1 MKVEIPSFGTLSEA
15 SYQDFISGLLSY
27 IQRLEDD
34 HFRYRQTIEEYRQLI
49 WGKKSEKHISTL
61 AALELDTNQ
70 PELPFTELPEVKAT
84 LTISTETV
92 SAEKESKKYLRVVK
106 PSGRK
111 ELSQSLPR
119 EYVEILPDNYHD
131 GMVRIDAE
139 VTQELD
145 YRPGS
150 FFVRV
155 ISRPRFS
162 DPKTKGV
169 AIAPMPQRPVHKGIA
184 GAGLLAYILVSRFCD
199 HLPYDRQVK
208 MLNRHGQDIVNTS
221 TVNRWGKESINLLQ
235 IIYSRIK
242 QKVLESDYVQ
252 GDETVIKVLDRG
264 KKSGKHQGYLWGYHA
279 PKEKLV
285 LMEYAEG
292 RAADYPAAFLRDFRG
307 VFQTDAYTGYDKLL
321 RTKTG
326 ITHIGCWAHARRN
339 FTKALESDL
348 DRASAALDIIRQ
360 LYDVESYCRKNN
372 LGPHEILRLRR
383 ERSLPALEKLKLWA
397 QQQELALNPKSLVA
411 VACRY
416 MLKRWD
422 KLCYY
427 TTDGR
432 ILIDNNLLEN
442 RFRPVALGRK
452 NWLFA
457 GNHQSAERSGII
469 YSILQSC
476 ALHKIEPHAYISDV
490 LTRLPNLLYAP
501 KDKID
506 ELLPGS
512 WTLLPQ
518 KIYQTP
524 TSRESTNVA

>member
-1 MKVEIPSFGTLSEA
+1 MKAEIHPYYSLSLPECIA
-15 SYQDFISGLLSY
+15 LLFAKDELLTQSGD
-27 IQRLEDD
+27 RE
-34 HFRYRQTIEEYRQLI
+34 FCYRQTIEEYRQLI

-61 AALELDTNQ
+61 GALDMDASQ
-70 PELPFTELPEVKAT
+70 PELPFAQLPEVST
-84 LTISTETV
+84 SLTISTEA
-92 SAEKESKKYLRVVK
+92 SSSEKENKQYLRVVK
-106 PSGRK
+106 PAGRK

-119 EYVEILPDNYHD
+119 EYVEILPENYHD

-184 GAGLLAYILVSRFCD
+184 GSGLLAYILVSRFCD

-208 MLNRHGQDIVNTS
+208 MLNRHGEHIVNTS
-221 TVNRWGKESINLLQ
+221 TVNRWVKESINLLS

-252 GDETVIKVLDRG
+252 GDETTIKVLDRD

-292 RAADYPAAFLRDFRG
+292 RASEYPEVFLGDFQG

-321 RTKTG
+321 RSKIG
-326 ITHIGCWAHARRN
+326 ITHISCWAHARRN
-339 FTKALESDL
+339 FTKALESDRS
-348 DRASAALDIIRQ
+348 RASAALDMIRE
-360 LYDVESYCRKNN
+360 LYDVEAYCRKNN
-372 LGPHEILRLRR
+372 SGRDDILRLRR
-383 ERSLPALEKLKLWA
+383 ERSLLVLEKLRLWA
-397 QQQELALNPKSLVA
+397 QQQELALNPKSLIA

-476 ALHKIEPHAYISDV
+476 ALHKIEPHSYISDV
-490 LTRLPNLLYAP
+490 LNRLPGMLYTQ

-506 ELLPGS
+506 ELLPGN
-512 WTLLPQ
+512 WKPVPQ
-518 KIYQTP
+518 KLYQ
-524 TSRESTNVA
+524 STIDRDSTKVA

>member
-1 MKVEIPSFGTLSEA
+1 MTAETHPYYSLSLPECIA
-15 SYQDFISGLLSY
+15 LLFAKDELLAQFQDE
-27 IQRLEDD
+27 R
-34 HFRYRQTIEEYRQLI
+34 FRDRQTIQEYRQLI

-61 AALELDTNQ
+61 GAQDMDGKQL
-70 PELPFTELPEVKAT
+70 ELPFTELPEVKT
-84 LTISTETV
+84 SLTISTEAV
-92 SAEKESKKYLRVVK
+92 SSVKENKQYLRVVK

-111 ELSQSLPR
+111 ELSPTLPR
-119 EYVEILPDNYHD
+119 EYVEILPENYHD
-131 GMVRIDAE
+131 GMVRIDCQ

-169 AIAPMPQRPVHKGIA
+169 VIAPMPQRPVHKGIA

-208 MLNRHGQDIVNTS
+208 MLNRHGEDIVNTS
-221 TVNRWGKESINLLQ
+221 TVNHWVKESINLLS

-252 GDETVIKVLDRG
+252 GDETTIKVLDRD

-292 RAADYPAAFLRDFRG
+292 RAAEYPDVFLGDFQG

-321 RTKTG
+321 RSKTG
-326 ITHIGCWAHARRN
+326 IIHISCWAHARRN
-339 FTKALESDL
+339 FTKALESDQG
-348 DRASAALDIIRQ
+348 RASAALDMIRE
-360 LYDVESYCRKNN
+360 LYDVEAYCRKNN
-372 LGPHEILRLRR
+372 LGPHEILHLRR
-383 ERSLPALEKLKLWA
+383 ERSLPLLEKLKLWA
-397 QQQELALNPKSLVA
+397 QQQEMALNPKSLIA

-416 MLKRWD
+416 MLKRWE

-427 TTDGR
+427 TSDGK

-476 ALHKIEPHAYISDV
+476 ALHKIEPHSYISDV
-490 LTRLPNLLYAP
+490 LTRLPSLLYAP
-501 KDKID
+501 DDKID
-506 ELLPGS
+506 ELLPGN
-512 WTLLPQ
+512 WTQSAVKL
-518 KIYQTP
+518 YP
-524 TSRESTNVA
+524 TSLPTEASNVA

>member
-1 MKVEIPSFGTLSEA
+1 MKAEIPSFGTLSEA
-15 SYQDFISGLLSY
+15 SYQAFISGLLSY
-27 IQRLEDD
+27 IQSLEDD
-34 HFRYRQTIEEYRQLI
+34 RFRDRQTIEEYRQLI

-70 PELPFTELPEVKAT
+70 PELPFTELPEIKAT

-92 SAEKESKKYLRVVK
+92 SAEKENKKYLRVVK

-131 GMVRIDAE
+131 GMVRIDCQ

-155 ISRPRFS
+155 ICRPRFS
-162 DPKTKGV
+162 DPKTKSV
-169 AIAPMPQRPVHKGIA
+169 VIAPMPQRPVHKAIA

-208 MLNRHGQDIVNTS
+208 MLNRHGEQIVNTS
-221 TVNRWGKESINLLQ
+221 TVNRWVKESINLLS

-252 GDETVIKVLDRG
+252 GDETTIKVLDRG

-285 LMEYAEG
+285 LMEYAQG
-292 RAADYPAAFLRDFRG
+292 RASEYPEVFLGDFRG

-321 RTKTG
+321 RAKTG

-339 FTKALESDL
+339 FTKALESDHS
-348 DRASAALDIIRQ
+348 RASAALDIIRQ
-360 LYDVESYCRKNN
+360 LYDVEAYCRKT
-372 LGPHEILRLRR
+372 GASPDQILRLRR
-383 ERSLPALEKLKLWA
+383 ERSLPVLEKLKLWV
-397 QQQELALNPKSLVA
+397 QQQEQVLNPKSLIS
-411 VACRY
+411 VACQY

-427 TTDGR
+427 TSDGR

-476 ALHKIEPHAYISDV
+476 ALHQIEPHAYISDV

-512 WTLLPQ
+512 WTPLPQ
-518 KIYQTP
+518 KIYKAP
-524 TSRESTNVA
+524 VNRDSINVA

>member
-1 MKVEIPSFGTLSEA
+1 MAAETHPYYNLSIPECIALLFAKDELLT
-15 SYQDFISGLLSY
+15 QSGD
-27 IQRLEDD
+27 RE
-34 HFRYRQTIEEYRQLI
+34 FRYRQTIEEYRQLI
-49 WGKKSEKHISTL
+49 WGKKSERHISSL
-61 AALELDTNQ
+61 AALELDTTQ
-70 PELPFTELPEVKAT
+70 PELPFNELPEINTT
-84 LTISTETV
+84 LEITTEPVCT
-92 SAEKESKKYLRVVK
+92 EKDKKQYLRTVK

-119 EYVEILPDNYHD
+119 EYVEILPENYHD

-139 VTQELD
+139 LTQELD

-155 ISRPRFS
+155 ISRPRFA

-208 MLNRHGQDIVNTS
+208 MLNRYGENIVNTS
-221 TVNRWGKESINLLQ
+221 TVNRWVKDSINLLS

-252 GDETVIKVLDRG
+252 GDETTIKVLDPD

-292 RAADYPAAFLRDFRG
+292 RAADYPAAFLGDFQG
-307 VFQTDAYTGYDKLL
+307 VFQTDAYSGYDKLL
-321 RTKTG
+321 KNKTG
-326 ITHIGCWAHARRN
+326 IIHIGCWAHARRN
-339 FTKALESDL
+339 FTKALESDRS
-348 DRASAALDIIRQ
+348 RASAALDMIRE
-360 LYDVESYCRKNN
+360 LYDVETYCRKNN
-372 LGPHEILRLRR
+372 ASQHDILRLRR
-383 ERSLPALEKLKLWA
+383 ERSLPVLEKLRLWA
-397 QQQELALNPKSLVA
+397 QQQELVLNPKSLIA

-422 KLCYY
+422 KLSYY

-476 ALHKIEPHAYISDV
+476 ALHQIEPHSYISDV
-490 LTRLPNLLYAP
+490 LNRLPALVYTQ

-506 ELLPGS
+506 ELLPGNWKPLS
-512 WTLLPQ
+512 Q
-518 KIYQTP
+518 KIYQ
-524 TSRESTNVA
+524 STTCPDSIKVA

>member
-1 MKVEIPSFGTLSEA
+1 MKASPPPFETLTKETYLA
-15 SYQDFISGLLSY
+15 FATHLLSY
-27 IQRLEDD
+27 VQTLEDGR
-34 HFRYRQTIEEYRQLI
+34 FRDRQTIQEYRQLI
-49 WGKKSEKHISTL
+49 WGKKSEKHISSL
-61 AALELDTNQ
+61 AALDMDTCQ
-70 PELPFTELPEVKAT
+70 PELPFNELPEVKT
-84 LTISTETV
+84 SLTNSTETV
-92 SAEKESKKYLRVVK
+92 SAEKESKQYLRVVK

-111 ELSQSLPR
+111 ELSESLPR
-119 EYVEILPDNYHD
+119 EYVEILPENYHD

-162 DPKTKGV
+162 DPKTKSV
-169 AIAPMPQRPVHKGIA
+169 VIAPMPQRPVHKGIA
-184 GAGLLAYILVSRFCD
+184 GSGLLAYILVSRFCD

-208 MLNRHGQDIVNTS
+208 MLNRHGEDIVNTS
-221 TVNRWGKESINLLQ
+221 TVNRWVKESINLLS

-242 QKVLESDYVQ
+242 QKVLEAGYVQ
-252 GDETVIKVLDRG
+252 ADETVIKVLDRN

-279 PKEKLV
+279 PLEKLV

-292 RAADYPAAFLRDFRG
+292 RAADYPAAFLGDFHG
-307 VFQTDAYTGYDKLL
+307 IFQTDAYTGYDKLL
-321 RTKTG
+321 RSKTG
-326 ITHIGCWAHARRN
+326 ITHVSCWAHARRN
-339 FTKALESDL
+339 FTKALESDKL
-348 DRASAALDIIRQ
+348 RAEAALDQIRE
-360 LYDVESYCRKNN
+360 LYDVEAYCRKTGA
-372 LGPHEILRLRR
+372 GPDQIHVLRQQ
-383 ERSLPALEKLKLWA
+383 RSLPVLEKLKCWA
-397 QQQELALNPKSLVA
+397 QQQEAVLNPKSLVA
-411 VACRY
+411 LACRY

-427 TTDGR
+427 TADGR

-442 RFRPVALGRK
+442 RFRPIALGRK

-476 ALHKIEPHAYISDV
+476 ALHQIEPHSYISDV
-490 LTRLPNLLYAP
+490 LTRLPCLMYAP

-506 ELLPGS
+506 ELLPGN
-512 WTLLPQ
+512 WTPIPQ

-524 TSRESTNVA
+524 INRESTNVA

>member
-1 MKVEIPSFGTLSEA
+1 MTAEIHPYYSLSLPECIA
-15 SYQDFISGLLSY
+15 LLFAKDELLA
-27 IQRLEDD
+27 QFEDSQFKD
-34 HFRYRQTIEEYRQLI
+34 RQTIQEYRQLI
-49 WGKKSEKHISTL
+49 WGKKSEKHIG
-61 AALELDTNQ
+61 ALGALDMDASQ
-70 PELPFTELPEVKAT
+70 PELPFTELPEVKT
-84 LTISTETV
+84 SLTISVEPV
-92 SAEKESKKYLRVVK
+92 PVEKENKKYLRVVK

-111 ELSQSLPR
+111 ELSESLPR

-131 GMVRIDAE
+131 GMVRIDCQ

-155 ISRPRFS
+155 ISRPRFA
-162 DPKTKGV
+162 DPKTKSI

-208 MLNRHGQDIVNTS
+208 MLNRHGEHIVNTS
-221 TVNRWGKESINLLQ
+221 TVNHWVKESINLLS

-252 GDETVIKVLDRG
+252 GDETTIKVLDRN

-292 RAADYPAAFLRDFRG
+292 RASEYPEVFLGDFQG

-321 RTKTG
+321 KNKTG
-326 ITHIGCWAHARRN
+326 IIHIGCWAHARRN
-339 FTKALESDL
+339 FTKALDSDHS
-348 DRASAALDIIRQ
+348 RASSALDMIRE
-360 LYDVESYCRKNN
+360 LYDVEARCRNNN
-372 LGPHEILRLRR
+372 LGPNEILHLRR
-383 ERSLPALEKLKLWA
+383 EISLPALEKLKLWA
-397 QQQELALNPKSLVA
+397 QQQELALNPKSLIV

-422 KLCYY
+422 KLSYY

-457 GNHQSAERSGII
+457 GNHQAAERSGII
-469 YSILQSC
+469 YSILESC
-476 ALHKIEPHAYISDV
+476 ALNKIEPFSYIKDV
-490 LTRLPNLLYAP
+490 LTRLPDLLYVP
-501 KDKID
+501 KEKID
-506 ELLPGS
+506 ELLPGNWIPS
-512 WTLLPQ
+512 PVKLYPPSL
-518 KIYQTP
+518 QTEA
-524 TSRESTNVA
+524 SDVA

>member
-1 MKVEIPSFGTLSEA
+1 MIAEIPSFGALTEA
-15 SYQDFISGLLSY
+15 SYQGFISRLLSY
-27 IQRLEDD
+27 IQNLEDD
-34 HFRYRQTIEEYRQLI
+34 RFRDRQTIQEYRQLI
-49 WGKKSEKHISTL
+49 WGKKSERHISSL
-61 AALELDTNQ
+61 GAMDIDLSQ
-70 PELPFTELPEVKAT
+70 PELPFIQLPEVKTT
-84 LTISTETV
+84 LTVTTEPV
-92 SAEKESKKYLRVVK
+92 ASERENKKYLRVVK

-119 EYVEILPDNYHD
+119 EYVEILPANYHD
-131 GMVRIDAE
+131 GMVRIDCQ

-162 DPKTKGV
+162 DPKTKSV

-184 GAGLLAYILVSRFCD
+184 GSGLLAYILVSRFCD

-208 MLNRHGQDIVNTS
+208 MLNRHGENIVNTS
-221 TVNRWGKESINLLQ
+221 TVNRWVKESINLLS

-252 GDETVIKVLDRG
+252 GDETTIKVLDPD

-292 RAADYPAAFLRDFRG
+292 RASEYPEVFLGEFRG

-321 RTKTG
+321 KTKTG
-326 ITHIGCWAHARRN
+326 ITHISCWAHARRN
-339 FTKALESDL
+339 FTKALESDKS
-348 DRASAALDIIRQ
+348 RAEAALDMVRE
-360 LYDVESYCRKNN
+360 LYDLEAYCRKNN
-372 LGPHEILRLRR
+372 LGPHEILHLRR
-383 ERSLPALEKLKLWA
+383 ERALPALEKLKLWA

-416 MLKRWD
+416 MLKRWE

-469 YSILQSC
+469 YSILESC
-476 ALHKIEPHAYISDV
+476 ALNKIEPFSYIQDV
-490 LTRLPNLLYAP
+490 LVRLPALQYAP
-501 KDKID
+501 KEKID
-506 ELLPGS
+506 DLLPGN
-512 WTLLPQ
+512 WKPAPG

-524 TSRESTNVA
+524 VLTEASNVA

>member
-1 MKVEIPSFGTLSEA
+1 MKASLPPFETLTKETYLA
-15 SYQDFISGLLSY
+15 FATHLLSY
-27 IQRLEDD
+27 IQSLEDD
-34 HFRYRQTIEEYRQLI
+34 RFKDRQTIQEYRQLI
-49 WGKKSEKHISTL
+49 WGKKSERHI
-61 AALELDTNQ
+61 AALAVLDLDASQ
-70 PELPFTELPEVKAT
+70 PELPFAQLPEVKT
-84 LTISTETV
+84 SLTISTEPV
-92 SAEKESKKYLRVVK
+92 PVEKENKKYLRVVK

-119 EYVEILPDNYHD
+119 EYVEILPDNYHEE
-131 GMVRIDAE
+131 MVRIDCQ

-155 ISRPRFS
+155 ISRPRFA

-208 MLNRHGQDIVNTS
+208 MLNRHGEHIVNTS
-221 TVNRWGKESINLLQ
+221 TVNHWVKESINLLS

-252 GDETVIKVLDRG
+252 GDETTIKVLDRG
-264 KKSGKHQGYLWGYHA
+264 KRSGKHQGYLWGYHA

-292 RAADYPAAFLRDFRG
+292 RASEYPEVFLGDFQG

-321 RTKTG
+321 KNKTG
-326 ITHIGCWAHARRN
+326 IIHIGCWAHARRN
-339 FTKALESDL
+339 FTKALESDHS
-348 DRASAALDIIRQ
+348 RASAALDMIGQ
-360 LYDVESYCRKNN
+360 LYDVEARCRNNN
-372 LGPHEILRLRR
+372 LGPNEILHLRR
-383 ERSLPALEKLKLWA
+383 EISLPTLEKLKLWA
-397 QQQELALNPKSLVA
+397 QQQELALNPKSLIA

-427 TTDGR
+427 TSDGR

-490 LTRLPNLLYAP
+490 LTRLPSLLYAP

-506 ELLPGS
+506 ELLPGN
-512 WTLLPQ
+512 WKPLPQ
-518 KIYQTP
+518 KIYQAT
-524 TSRESTNVA
+524 TCRHSTNVA

>member
-1 MKVEIPSFGTLSEA
+1 MKEETHPYYSLSHLECIA
-15 SYQDFISGLLSY
+15 LLFSKD
-27 IQRLEDD
+27 QLLAQFEDSQFKD
-34 HFRYRQTIEEYRQLI
+34 RQTIQEYRQLI
-49 WGKKSEKHISTL
+49 WGKKSERHIAAL

-70 PELPFTELPEVKAT
+70 PELPFTELPEVKT
-84 LTISTETV
+84 SVTIGVEPV
-92 SAEKESKKYLRVVK
+92 QVEKENKQYLRVVK

-119 EYVEILPDNYHD
+119 EYVEILPENYHD

-155 ISRPRFS
+155 ISRPRFV
-162 DPKTKGV
+162 DPRTKTV

-184 GAGLLAYILVSRFCD
+184 GAGLLAHILVSRFCD

-208 MLNRHGQDIVNTS
+208 MLNRYGEHIVNTS
-221 TVNRWGKESINLLQ
+221 TVNRWVKESINLLS
-235 IIYSRIK
+235 IIYSRIR

-252 GDETVIKVLDRG
+252 GDETTIKVLDRG

-279 PKEKLV
+279 PGEKLV

-292 RAADYPAAFLRDFRG
+292 RASEYPEVFLGDFQG

-321 RTKTG
+321 RSKTG

-339 FTKALESDL
+339 FTKALESDQI
-348 DRASAALDIIRQ
+348 RASAALDQIRE
-360 LYDVESYCRKNN
+360 LYDVEARCRNNN

-383 ERSLPALEKLKLWA
+383 EKSLPALAKLKLWA
-397 QQQELALNPKSLVA
+397 QQQEAALNPKSLIA

-427 TTDGR
+427 TSDGR

-476 ALHKIEPHAYISDV
+476 ALHKIEPHAYLSDV
-490 LTRLPNLLYAP
+490 LSRLPSLLYAP
-501 KDKID
+501 KDKIE
-506 ELLPGS
+506 ELLPGN
-512 WTLLPQ
+512 WKPLPQ
-518 KIYQTP
+518 KTYQAMTNQD
-524 TSRESTNVA
+524 STNVA